1 MSGRSLLRAAVL
13 AWMAVVYVAYWLTYV
28 PRR

>member
-1 MSGRSLLRAAVL
+1 MSQRSILRGAIL